1 MPARK
6 VLSLLLFVP
15 TSRNYTFEKRF
26 NIWIIPKAL
35 KEQKK
40 YIESHLSEELSAEK
54 IASFVGYSVF
64 HFCRVFKEETGKSL
78 MSYVRDKRLEI
89 AEEDL
94 ENGESTAE
102 VAIKYGFETS
112 SGFAR
117 AYARKYGERP
127 TGKMHA

>member
-1 MPARK
+1 MLITAKYELQPFYACH
-6 VLSLLLFVP
+6 
-15 TSRNYTFEKRF
+15 RN
-26 NIWIIPKAL
+26 WQGIPSI
-35 KEQKK
+35 ERTKK

-54 IASFVGYSVF
+54 IASFAGYSVF